1 MSPES
6 DTNRAEG
13 DSGEN
18 RAGASPA
25 QGGTL
30 PLRIVGALLLVAA
43 AFLYAHD
50 LRAGRRRA
58 SGASAVR
65 YVAGAS
71 VLGMGLRAAPDG
83 AVSDRP
89 LYEPC
94 SPEIAS
100 NILSRLAEAEPVKV
114 PAFGESSRTYDLFLF
129 LTNRSRVFMR
139 ARREPGSDSAFVSL
153 REPRRT
159 SGFGAKD
166 ESFTFVESSP
176 ALVTGLGKVFD
187 EIDSGSLASL
197 RGARL
202 VQGGGARALTNLVRR
217 AGVAGLTEESLASTE
232 ASLRAIAGGARISGA
247 ALAKG
252 GYAAGRGAMR
262 PLSPEELGEAVSA
275 LRSAADAGDVS
286 GTFEGDD
293 YALLLVLDDGHAV
306 NLRAAVRESDPDNAL
321 VGFLDA
327 AAPDGEGGSP
337 RLVVTEPA
345 LVPGLGRILSA
356 AAAR

>member
-6 DTNRAEG
+6 DKKRAE
-13 DSGEN
+13 E
-18 RAGASPA
+18 PA
-25 QGGTL
+25 VQGGT
-30 PLRIVGALLLVAA
+30 PALRLVGALLLVAA
-43 AFLYAHD
+43 AFLYTHD

-65 YVAGAS
+65 YVAEAS
-71 VLGMGLRAAPDG
+71 VLGMGLRAAPDAAG
-83 AVSDRP
+83 SARP

-94 SPEIAS
+94 STEIAS
-100 NILSRLAEAEPVKV
+100 NILARLAEAEPVKA
-114 PAFGESSRTYDLFLF
+114 PAFGESARAYDLFLF

-159 SGFGAKD
+159 SGFGSKE

-176 ALVTGLGKVFD
+176 ALVTGLGAVFD

-202 VQGGGARALTNLVRR
+202 VSGGAKAYTNLVRR

-232 ASLRAIAGGARISGA
+232 ASLRAIAGGARIVGGA
-247 ALAKG
+247 VAKG
-252 GYAAGRGAMR
+252 GLAAGPGAMR
-262 PLSPEELGEAVSA
+262 PLSPEDLGAAVSA
-275 LRSAADAGDVS
+275 LRSAGDAGEVAGS
-286 GTFEGDD
+286 FEGDD
-293 YALLLVLDDGHAV
+293 YAFVLLLDDGHAV
-306 NLRAAVRESDPDNAL
+306 NLRAAVRESDPGNAL

-327 AAPDGEGGSP
+327 AAPAKEGDSP
-337 RLVVTEPA
+337 HLVVTEPA
-345 LVPGLGRILSA
+345 LVPGLGKILSGFS
-356 AAAR
+356 AR

>member
-6 DTNRAEG
+6 DKKRADE
-13 DSGEN
+13 
-18 RAGASPA
+18 PA
-25 QGGTL
+25 VQGGT
-30 PLRIVGALLLVAA
+30 PALRLVGALLLVAA
-43 AFLYAHD
+43 VFLYTHD

-65 YVAGAS
+65 YVAEAS

-83 AVSDRP
+83 AGAERP

-94 SPEIAS
+94 STEIAS
-100 NILSRLAEAEPVKV
+100 NILARLAEAEPVKA
-114 PAFGESSRTYDLFLF
+114 PAFGEDARAYDLFLF

-159 SGFGAKD
+159 SGFGSKE

-176 ALVTGLGKVFD
+176 ALVTGLGTVFD

-202 VQGGGARALTNLVRR
+202 VPGGGARAYTNLVRR

-232 ASLRAIAGGARISGA
+232 ASLRAIAGGARIVGGA
-247 ALAKG
+247 VAKG
-252 GYAAGRGAMR
+252 GLSAGPGAMR
-262 PLSPEELGEAVSA
+262 PLSPEDLGAAVSA
-275 LRSAADAGDVS
+275 LRSADDAGEVS
-286 GTFEGDD
+286 GSFEGDD
-293 YALLLVLDDGHAV
+293 YAFVLILDDGHAV

-327 AAPDGEGGSP
+327 ASPAKEGGSP
-337 RLVVTEPA
+337 HLVVTEPA
-345 LVPGLGRILSA
+345 LVPGLGSILSGA
-356 AAAR
+356 SAR